1 MASSK
6 RTLDI
11 DDLTYQNLYL
21 KAQSYKQI
29 SSYTIPV
36 IPGGSNIYKEF
47 EYFTPEQV
55 LSTANITFTAST
67 IPDILL

>member
-11 DDLTYQNLYL
+11 DELTYQNLYL
-21 KAQSYKQI
+21 KAQSTEQI

-36 IPGGSNIYKEF
+36 IPGGSNVYKKF
-47 EYFTPEQV
+47 QYFTPEQV
-55 LSTANITFTAST
+55 LSVAGILFTPST
-67 IPDILL
+67 IPG

>member
-11 DDLTYQNLYL
+11 DELTYQNLYL
-21 KAQSYKQI
+21 KAQSNEQI

-36 IPGGSNIYKEF
+36 IPGGSNVYKQF
-47 EYFTPEQV
+47 QYLFSKK
-55 LSTANITFTAST
+55 L
-67 IPDILL
+67 